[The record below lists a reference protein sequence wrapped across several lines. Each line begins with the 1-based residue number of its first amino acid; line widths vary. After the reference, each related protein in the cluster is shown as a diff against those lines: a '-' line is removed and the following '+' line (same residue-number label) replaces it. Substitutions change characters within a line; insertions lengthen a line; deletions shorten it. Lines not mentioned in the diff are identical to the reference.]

1 MAYRFFI
8 ASGLLAMAAT
18 CRAAIATEPVPVLQL
33 AGNDFPEL
41 VLHRPAEDENGDRL
55 PLACDQIRGRRI
67 DELDPLWKQ
76 AIERIHV
83 DCEDLT
89 EEQDGFDMVATVVT
103 GFLRPGSAQF
113 AGVPVAEVR
122 LMDSEL
128 WGDHEYILDR
138 PYAEIRETLKG
149 FIESRCRAP
158 REDPQ
163 ALLGDTCK
171 LTETEQGIYLEA
183 DSVGGIWL
191 HPLQEDPLRTVYAE
205 AWSD

>member
-1 MAYRFFI
+1 MKYRFSVAF
-8 ASGLLAMAAT
+8 SLLAVAANCFAST
-18 CRAAIATEPVPVLQL
+18 TTEAAPVLQL

-41 VLHRPAEDENGDRL
+41 VLHQPAEDANGDPL
-55 PLACDQIRGRRI
+55 PLACDQIRGKRI

-76 AIERIHV
+76 SIERIHV

-89 EEQDGFDMVATVVT
+89 EAKDGFDMVATVVT
-103 GFLRPGSAQF
+103 GFLRPGSAVF

-138 PYAEIRETLKG
+138 PYAEVSETLRR

-158 REDPQ
+158 RENPE
-163 ALLGDTCK
+163 ALVGDTCK

-191 HPLQEDPLRTVYAE
+191 HPLQEDPRRTVYAE